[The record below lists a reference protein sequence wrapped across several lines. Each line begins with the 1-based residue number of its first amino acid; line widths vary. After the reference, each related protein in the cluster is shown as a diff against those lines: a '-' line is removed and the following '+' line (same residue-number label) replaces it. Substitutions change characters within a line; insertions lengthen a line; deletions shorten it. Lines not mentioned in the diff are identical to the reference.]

1 MADFHEFPDNS
12 ESLFGRRSDLAFLL
26 DRATTPGITAIYGQP
41 QMGKTWLLE
50 ELGRQLTQSTRPS
63 QIQQLLTPSAYLVGY
78 HEALG
83 ESQEVIIQRAVL
95 DLYTRWLS
103 NSTFRQQAHTL
114 YLKKKETLLT
124 DTARARQG

>member
-50 ELGRQLTQSTRPS
+50 ELK
-63 QIQQLLTPSAYLVGY
+63 
-78 HEALG
+78 
-83 ESQEVIIQRAVL
+83 QELNQP
-95 DLYTRWLS
+95 
-103 NSTFRQQAHTL
+103 
-114 YLKKKETLLT
+114 
-124 DTARARQG
+124 